1 MNSPARWELMYFSFG
16 DRTVKS
22 LIKKPSL
29 LGLVMGTP
37 IVIAIIMIVLVAV
50 FIWFY
55 VTLAVLGLLTAA
67 IFS

>member
-1 MNSPARWELMYFSFG
+1 M
-16 DRTVKS
+16 KS